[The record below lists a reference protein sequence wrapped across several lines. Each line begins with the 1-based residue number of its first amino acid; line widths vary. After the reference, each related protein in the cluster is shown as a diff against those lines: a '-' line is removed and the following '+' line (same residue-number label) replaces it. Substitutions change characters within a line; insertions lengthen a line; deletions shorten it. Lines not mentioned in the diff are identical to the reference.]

1 MLWRGTLKDFI
12 RRNSLQPPPSA
23 DKVSWD
29 PHLLQPRLLAQ
40 LSDKC
45 PYQSPVP
52 LHWAAPWGV
61 SGWLFRCFWTVSSLS
76 GITFISI
83 LSLFLPVHLERKPC
97 PISAANGPSLEL
109 ELITALL
116 SLSQCNLI
124 ALSPTSSKESP
135 STDCVVHT
143 ELPRHD

>member
-29 PHLLQPRLLAQ
+29 PHLLQPRSFAR

-45 PYQSPVP
+45 PHQSPVL
-52 LHWAAPWGV
+52 LHWAARREV
-61 SGWLFRCFWTVSSLS
+61 SDWLSRCLWTLSSL
-76 GITFISI
+76 GGTTFPST
-83 LSLFLPVHLERKPC
+83 LSLFSPGRLDRKPC
-97 PISAANGPSLEL
+97 PFSAADCPNLEL

-124 ALSPTSSKESP
+124 AVSPTPSKEGP